1 MFRRTSQK
9 SVLRERSNSQIFPY
23 IIHSL
28 QPKRGIAPL
37 HEVGEEILR
46 TDEREGKNMN
56 AMEGSSTLPVRPKDC
71 YQMSLPQTF
80 SLLIERIPVFRK
92 TWKAAHSHMRTIHIL
107 PLQSQWRL
115 LLAHPAGLSFTEGT
129 SPWGSILQAKNWCCT
144 SGGIIISSVGQQHL

>member
-46 TDEREGKNMN
+46 TDEREG
-56 AMEGSSTLPVRPKDC
+56 R
-71 YQMSLPQTF
+71 
-80 SLLIERIPVFRK
+80 
-92 TWKAAHSHMRTIHIL
+92 TWM
-107 PLQSQWRL
+107 QWRAPPYFQLDPRTVTRCPCHRHSVFL
-115 LLAHPAGLSFTEGT
+115 LKESRCSERHEKQPTVTWE
-129 SPWGSILQAKNWCCT
+129 PSIYYPCRASEDCCWLTLQGCLLQKVQVPEDQLYRQRIDVAQ
-144 SGGIIISSVGQQHL
+144 VGAS

>member
-46 TDEREGKNMN
+46 TGEREGKNMN

-80 SLLIERIPVFRK
+80 SLLIKRILVFRK

-115 LLAHPAGLSFTEGT
+115 LLA
-129 SPWGSILQAKNWCCT
+129 LQGCLLQKVQVPEDQLYRQRIDVAQV
-144 SGGIIISSVGQQHL
+144 GGIIISSVGQQHL